1 MKITNLEDFALQLV
15 RSESEDEVINILKS
29 KGLWEHPGAWRLY
42 GDKENNFSTIA
53 ILGASTSDRKEKTSS
68 RESLIFGLRKEVIEL
83 RKACKS
89 VDYSITNE
97 TNGSLKEGISFTAIE
112 AEMQCTGCS
121 NEDFKTKTIIYALES
136 SKYLYI
142 LQFKA
147 FDINYDK
154 DIIVFKQLL
163 DSMKF
168 VDH

>member
-1 MKITNLEDFALQLV
+1 MS
-15 RSESEDEVINILKS
+15 R
-29 KGLWEHPGAWRLY
+29 
-42 GDKENNFSTIA
+42 
-53 ILGASTSDRKEKTSS
+53 TSDRKEKISS

-112 AEMQCTGCS
+112 AEMQCTGSSS

-136 SKYLYI
+136 SKYVYI